1 MEGLAIAPDGAKLYG
16 IVQSALLQDRGL
28 NAGLS
33 RVGTNNRMVEVD
45 VSTGEVREFLY
56 PLEDKGNGV
65 SETAAVNDHQFLVL
79 ERDDRAGA
87 AATFKKLFLVDVAG
101 AMSPAEAFTR
111 ALP

>member
-1 MEGLAIAPDGAKLYG
+1 MERLAIAPDGAKLYG

-45 VSTGEVREFLY
+45 ATGEVREFLY

-101 AMSPAEAFTR
+101 AMSPPEAFTR

>member
-16 IVQSALLQDRGL
+16 IMQSALLQDRGL

-33 RVGTNNRMVEVD
+33 RVGTSNRMVEVD

-56 PLEDKGNGV
+56 PPGRQGQWGERDRRR
-65 SETAAVNDHQFLVL
+65 NDHQFLVL